1 MATTLA
7 LVLAV
12 SGSKASAPRTPGLN
26 EARPAVVDPS
36 SNPVAHRLMESTPGE
51 LWYTMF
57 S

>member
-26 EARPAVVDPS
+26 EARPAVVDLPRIPQPTVLTDS
-36 SNPVAHRLMESTPGE
+36 APGKV
-51 LWYTMF
+51 W
-57 S
+57 